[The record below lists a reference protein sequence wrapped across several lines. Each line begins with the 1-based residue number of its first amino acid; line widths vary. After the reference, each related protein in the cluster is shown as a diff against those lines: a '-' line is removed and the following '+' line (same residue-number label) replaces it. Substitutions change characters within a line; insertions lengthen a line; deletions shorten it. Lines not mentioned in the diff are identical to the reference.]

1 MPRNT
6 LTGVFADAITFLHW
20 RAKKDEAESYR
31 KTSRDTIQ
39 AYILPDPEDETVV
52 PKDVYVDEDGHRHL
66 EFKAPVEVDG
76 IKYSGLVNQ
85 RKVSTGIDLDK
96 VKAFLQPDE
105 EARKELD
112 DTEIAR
118 RWTLY
123 NRVYKPVTE
132 YVWDLGELYVL
143 VQQELLEEYELDYL
157 STTDISWALNVEK
170 SK

>member
-1 MPRNT
+1 
-6 LTGVFADAITFLHW
+6 
-20 RAKKDEAESYR
+20 
-31 KTSRDTIQ
+31 
-39 AYILPDPEDETVV
+39 
-52 PKDVYVDEDGHRHL
+52 
-66 EFKAPVEVDG
+66 
-76 IKYSGLVNQ
+76 
-85 RKVSTGIDLDK
+85 VSTGIDLDK